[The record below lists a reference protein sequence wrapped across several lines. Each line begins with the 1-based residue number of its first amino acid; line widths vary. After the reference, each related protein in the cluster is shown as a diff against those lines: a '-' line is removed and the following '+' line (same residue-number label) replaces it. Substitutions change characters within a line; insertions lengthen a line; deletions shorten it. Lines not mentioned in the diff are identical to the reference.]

1 MKRLISHITVVALA
15 LGSLAAFGVTTASA
29 AVTPTVVLTG
39 GDRVPYLT
47 GSTVI
52 TATVS
57 APGSVSFTADGLVI
71 PGCSA
76 VATTTT
82 VAIAPAVAITTARC
96 TWTPIVGGS
105 ASLGATLTPTDAT
118 NFTTA
123 SATPVIVKIGVP
135 TQGILSPITIY
146 ADTVLGTWTDS
157 KLKPQLG
164 GTCALTGNFM
174 LGQIIVFRAYANDA
188 TRGGEA
194 LTSQNTASAMITIAG
209 VETPIPMAY
218 GSSAGRNNR
227 GFWTAALRTGTLLGQ
242 FNTLGV
248 ITFTVTFIAKDTDSI
263 KVLSSKLVTLKK
275 DGKSVVD
282 ANGKTV
288 RERVAYYKTVK
299 VSPALKGGT
308 GIFESTMFPVT
319 SQVTL
324 HPVPTS

>member
-1 MKRLISHITVVALA
+1 MKRFVSRITVVALA

-29 AVTPTVVLTG
+29 AVTPTIVLSG
-39 GDRVPYLT
+39 GGVPYLT
-47 GSTVI
+47 GSAAI

-57 APGSVSFTADGLVI
+57 VPGSVSFTAIGLVI

-96 TWTPIVGGS
+96 TWTPIADGS

-118 NFTTA
+118 NYTTA
-123 SATPVIVKIGVP
+123 IAVPLIVKIGVP
-135 TQGILSPITIY
+135 TQGILNPITVY

-174 LGQIIVFRAYANDA
+174 IGQVIVFRAYANDA

-194 LTSQNTASAMITIAG
+194 LTPLNTASATITIAG
-209 VETPIPMAY
+209 VATPIPLAY
-218 GSSAGRNNR
+218 GASAGRNFR
-227 GFWTAALRTGTLLGQ
+227 GFWTGVLRTGTLPGQ
-242 FNTLGV
+242 YNTIGV
-248 ITFTVTFIAKDTDSI
+248 VTFTVTFIAKDTDSI
-263 KVLSSKLVTLKK
+263 KVLSSKMVTLKK

-288 RERVAYYKTVK
+288 RERVAYYKSVK

-308 GIFESTMFPVT
+308 GIFESTMFPAS
-319 SQVTL
+319 SQVTV
-324 HPVPTS
+324 HPIPTS